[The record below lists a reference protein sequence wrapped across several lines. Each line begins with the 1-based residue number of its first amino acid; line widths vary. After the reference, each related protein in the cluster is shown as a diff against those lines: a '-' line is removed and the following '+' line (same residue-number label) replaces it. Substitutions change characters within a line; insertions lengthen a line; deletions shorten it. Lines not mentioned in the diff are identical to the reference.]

1 MCLDVPASA
10 GVHMREPLLVP
21 ALAVLASLGES
32 LAYSLALPVEG
43 GYSVVPRQWLTDW
56 CVQAQLVLEL
66 LTPEGPQRKG
76 ASSL

>member
-1 MCLDVPASA
+1 M
-10 GVHMREPLLVP
+10 HKPLLVP

-32 LAYSLALPVEG
+32 LQYSLGLPVQDG
-43 GYSVVPRQWLTDW
+43 HSAVPRQWLRDW
-56 CVQAQLVLEL
+56 AVQAQLVLEL